1 MRVARRSGL
10 EGESADLGAQDFLDD
25 IRKGHVG
32 NVRAVPGAPAD
43 MQARLFLGQAGDGI
57 IEHIDALAN
66 ETTEVLHGRLGIDL
80 VPSLGQVG
88 RVELHSK
95 PSIGDG
101 LVLGAHGAADVGKQL
116 MLIVVVAV
124 GQARCRAGRKGGDE
138 AGGAGREGVGKQ
150 AHIGGDL
157 VLADVGH
164 RAGEL
169 WVRHLGAAGEN
180 ARIRVIIGLREQRA
194 VAAINKRRQ
203 PRLTRLGAH
212 HLGRFPAVG
221 IRHRQ
226 PAQAAKRIIPPRA
239 IIHRA
244 RGDMAILALVN
255 DIEAEIELP
264 LDDVRHRSLQNPLKL
279 RGRQLPALQ
288 VGFQQFRGARQR
300 ADVGGANLVHH

>member
-10 EGESADLGAQDFLDD
+10 EGESSDLGTQDFLDD
-25 IRKGHVG
+25 VRKGHVG
-32 NVRAVPGAPAD
+32 NVRSVPGAPAD

-57 IEHIDALAN
+57 IEDVDALADK
-66 ETTEVLHGRLGIDL
+66 TAEVLHRRLRVDL

-101 LVLGAHGAADVGKQL
+101 LVFGAHGTADVGEQL

-124 GQARCRAGRKGGDE
+124 GQACGRAGRKGGDE
-138 AGGAGREGVGKQ
+138 AGGAGWEGVGKQ
-150 AHIGGDL
+150 AHIGGDFI
-157 VLADVGH
+157 LADVGY
-164 RAGEL
+164 RSGEL
-169 WVRHLGAAGEN
+169 WVRHLGAAGED
-180 ARIRVIIGLREQRA
+180 ARIRIIIGLREQRA

-244 RGDMAILALVN
+244 RGDMAVLALVN
-255 DIEAEIELP
+255 DIESEIELP
-264 LDDVRHRSLQNPLKL
+264 LDDVRHRRLQNPLKL
-279 RGRQLPALQ
+279 RDRQLSALQ
-288 VGFQQFRGARQR
+288 VGFQQLRGARQ
-300 ADVGGANLVHH
+300 